1 MRTKALFSTA
11 FYLLLFLIV
20 FFSSAIVFS
29 QVILRGE
36 TVTVPDLP
44 GKTVSQARL
53 ELSKKDLAVAQ
64 RGSEFSDRWD
74 RGLIIKQD
82 PAPDSKIR
90 VTKVIQVVM
99 SAGSQNVRVP
109 ALENKSLETVLT
121 ILQASGL
128 TKGKIT
134 QIHSR
139 RYPAGRII
147 AQKPAPDEVAERNAQ
162 VGLLISQGA
171 REAQCVMPDLIG
183 RKAERVIAQLKEI
196 DFRIS
201 DIHYVYYPGLMS
213 GIVVRQFPPQGYRVQ
228 KRNLI
233 TLEVSR

>member
-1 MRTKALFSTA
+1 MHKKALFNMA
-11 FYLLLFLIV
+11 FYLLLFFIV
-20 FFSSAIVFS
+20 FFLSAIVFS
-29 QVILRGE
+29 QVILKGE
-36 TVTVPDLP
+36 TVTVPDLT
-44 GKTVSQARL
+44 GKTVSQARM
-53 ELSKKDLAVAQ
+53 ELAKKDLAVAQ
-64 RGSEFSDRWD
+64 HGSEFNDRWD

-90 VTKVIQVVM
+90 VTKVIQVIT

-109 ALENKSLETVLT
+109 DLENKSLETVLSV
-121 ILQASGL
+121 LQGSGL
-128 TKGKIT
+128 TKGRIT

-139 RYPAGRII
+139 RYPAGRVID
-147 AQKPAPDEVAERNAQ
+147 QKPAPDEVVERNAQ

-171 REAQCVMPDLIG
+171 REQQYVMPDLIG
-183 RKAERVIAQLKEI
+183 RKADGVIARLKEI

-213 GIVVRQFPPQGYRVQ
+213 GVVVRQFPPNGYRIQ